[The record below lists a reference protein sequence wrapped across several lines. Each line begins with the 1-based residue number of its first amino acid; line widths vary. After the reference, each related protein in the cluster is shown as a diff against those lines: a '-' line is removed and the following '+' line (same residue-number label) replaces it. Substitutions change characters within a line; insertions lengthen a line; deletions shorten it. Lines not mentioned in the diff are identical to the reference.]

1 MLIISKI
8 AKVDTTNKLTVAF
21 DVSKNKLNYFA
32 EISGKISGRSAREEK
47 AVQDEVPNTTR
58 SLFSTLSALSE
69 YASKQGFSGL
79 HITCEPTGSYSDAL
93 MRIAHQK
100 GHTTAYVSGE
110 SVCKAKVIENND
122 TSKSDV
128 KDPRTI
134 SMLSHMG
141 KELTF
146 RILPPQYKRLRE
158 LNRMFD
164 ESDKQSTEARCK
176 IHSLVTR
183 LFFDFPMSKDFMN
196 TNSGHA
202 LMRYFGFNPYRI
214 SACTYDKFKKTMREN
229 ASGIR
234 EKTLKAL
241 YQNAQYSCLHLIPE
255 EERSALQQRLEY
267 TWEDFTTSEKRQDI
281 LRKQIEDVYD
291 QLWES
296 GDMLPQEDGVVF
308 KKFNICRILGETG
321 PIQDFPHWR
330 RLFKYAG
337 VNLRVRESGKYQGQL
352 KFSKKGRSDLRN
364 VMGKMAFRLVRK
376 HEIYGP
382 YYHRKKQLSPKM
394 SGTKLI
400 ANVERKIL
408 RLFYALSRHRQ
419 AFDLQRFGQ
428 CESQYRM
435 AA

>member
-8 AKVDTTNKLTVAF
+8 AKVDTTNKMTVAF
-21 DVSKNKLNYFA
+21 DVSKRKLNYFA

-47 AVQDEVPNTTR
+47 AIQGEIPNTTT
-58 SLFSTLSALSE
+58 SLITVLKQLGIF
-69 YASKQGFSGL
+69 ASGQGFSGL
-79 HITCEPTGSYSDAL
+79 HIACEPTGAYSDAL

-110 SVCKAKVIENND
+110 IVCKAKVIENND
-122 TSKSDV
+122 ASKSDV

-146 RILPPQYKRLRE
+146 RILPPQYRRLRE
-158 LNRMFD
+158 LNRIFD
-164 ESDKQSTEARCK
+164 ESDRQSTEARCK
-176 IHSLVTR
+176 LHSLVVR
-183 LFFDFPMSKDFMN
+183 LFFDFPMSKDFMD
-196 TNSGHA
+196 TKSGHA

-214 SACTYDKFKKTMREN
+214 SACTYEKFKKTMRGN
-229 ASGIR
+229 APGIR

-241 YQNAQYSCLHLIPE
+241 YQNAHYSSLHLIPG
-255 EERSALQQRLEY
+255 EERSAIQQRLEWV
-267 TWEDFTTSEKRQDI
+267 WEDFTISEKRQEV
-281 LRKQIEDVYD
+281 LRKQIEEVYD

-296 GDMLPQEDGVVF
+296 GDMMPEADGVVF
-308 KKFNICRILGETG
+308 KKFNICRVLGETG
-321 PIQDFPHWR
+321 PIRDFPHWR
-330 RLFKYAG
+330 MLFKYAG

-382 YYHRKKQLSPKM
+382 YYHRKKELNPKM

-419 AFDLQRFGQ
+419 AFDLQRFGK

>member
-1 MLIISKI
+1 M
-8 AKVDTTNKLTVAF
+8 TVAF
-21 DVSKNKLNYFA
+21 DVSKRKLNYFA
-32 EISGKISGRSAREEK
+32 EITGKISGRSAREEK
-47 AVQDEVPNTTR
+47 AIQAEVPNTTM
-58 SLFSTLSALSE
+58 SLIRTLRELADF
-69 YASKQGFSGL
+69 ASKQGFCGL

-110 SVCKAKVIENND
+110 IVSKAKVIENND
-122 TSKSDV
+122 ASKSDV
-128 KDPRTI
+128 KDPRII

-146 RILPPQYKRLRE
+146 RILPPLYKRLRE

-164 ESDKQSTEARCK
+164 ESDRQSTEARCK
-176 IHSLVTR
+176 IHILVTR
-183 LFFDFPMSKDFMN
+183 LFFDFPMSKDFMD

-214 SACTYDKFKKTMREN
+214 SAGTYDKFEKIMREN
-229 ASGIR
+229 APGIR

-255 EERSALQQRLEY
+255 EERSAIQQRLEY
-267 TWEDFTTSEKRQDI
+267 AWEDFTTSEKRQEA
-281 LRKQIEDVYD
+281 LSKQIEDVYD

-296 GDMLPQEDGVVF
+296 GDMLPEVDGVVF

-321 PIQDFPHWR
+321 PIRDFPHWR
-330 RLFKYAG
+330 MLFKYAG
-337 VNLRVRESGKYQGQL
+337 VNLRVRESGKYEGQL

-382 YYHRKKQLSPKM
+382 YYHGKKELNPKM
-394 SGTKLI
+394 SGTKI
-400 ANVERKIL
+400 MANVERKIL

-419 AFDLQRFGQ
+419 AFDLQRFGK